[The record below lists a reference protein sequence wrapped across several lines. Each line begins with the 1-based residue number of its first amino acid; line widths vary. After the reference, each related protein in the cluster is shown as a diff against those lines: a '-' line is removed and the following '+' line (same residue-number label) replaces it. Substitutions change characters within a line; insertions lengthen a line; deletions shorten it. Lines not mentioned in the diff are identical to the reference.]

1 MEVKDFNCED
11 KNNKDLKIDTL
22 IENLNFEDGDHLAK
36 LFSDTA
42 YCIAQTLQ
50 KELGATQFRKFYDKV
65 LELNRKAKSLNEKEY
80 NSKINP
86 FVKLLYSKVAY
97 AKERKVAGDNFK
109 KFMFKSLEK
118 VNSKE
123 TLNNFTLFLEAII
136 GFMPKNKKK
145 DRK

>member
-1 MEVKDFNCED
+1 MESKCKSLNDYINNLDFKDGE
-11 KNNKDLKIDTL
+11 
-22 IENLNFEDGDHLAK
+22 HLAV
-36 LFSDTA
+36 LFSETA
-42 YCIAQTLQ
+42 YCIAQILQ

-65 LELNRKAKSLNEKEY
+65 LELNRKAKTLNEEEY

-109 KFMFKSLEK
+109 KFMFKSLDK